1 MWLVDDFV
9 KNPTKESGDRIKAQY
24 QVWINNHPKLKE
36 TMKSAPAIREVE
48 PVSENLAK
56 LSVIGIELVDYI
68 LLKSSKKLKIKMTY
82 KEHDDKEDEIRFM
95 VKPKGNVEI
104 IVLINATKKL
114 LETAIE

>member
-1 MWLVDDFV
+1 
-9 KNPTKESGDRIKAQY
+9 
-24 QVWINNHPKLKE
+24 
-36 TMKSAPAIREVE
+36 MKSAPAIREVE